1 MGLFDL
7 LFRRQ
12 PADFV
17 NGSGWTI
24 EVVGELHYQG
34 NLLKQYR
41 RAGGTGHDVT
51 VGAVL
56 TSESSNRFDENA
68 VRVEIGGRVV
78 GYLAGK
84 RAAAYRRAVGT
95 ARGACSA
102 KIVGGYA
109 MEDGRRAHFG
119 VKLNLAWPPRFSS
132 NQD

>member
-24 EVVGELHYQG
+24 EVVGELQYQG

-41 RAGGTGHDVT
+41 RAGSTGHDVT

-56 TSESSNRFDENA
+56 TPENSNRFDENA

-78 GYLAGK
+78 GYLT
-84 RAAAYRRAVGT
+84 RD
-95 ARGACSA
+95 
-102 KIVGGYA
+102 I
-109 MEDGRRAHFG
+109 
-119 VKLNLAWPPRFSS
+119 AWPSPRH
-132 NQD
+132 QTA